1 MVKEYTPFKMK
12 GWSPF
17 TKASPTRKVETTRT
31 KNVKKHE
38 LTDEQKLAAA
48 NRRREETLQ
57 NRMRKYNVSRSEA
70 KRRQT
75 EIEKKQEIA

>member
-1 MVKEYTPFKMK
+1 MVKEYTPYKMK

-17 TKASPTRKVETTRT
+17 TKASPAKDHETDASG
-31 KNVKKHE
+31 NVKKHE
-38 LTDEQKLAAA
+38 LTDEEKLAAA